1 MFKKNIQ
8 ISKGA
13 MLIMSISM
21 ALGQNV
27 YADGFYTIIGPD
39 GRPMI
44 VPKRDNLQQSKSQV
58 KNIESAPTVPSKIIA
73 NKVEVPVTLSNSQN
87 KYNHSDAT
95 DTRKIQKIESA
106 IVEQKVESEK
116 VTPVESQLFQESNS
130 VQTSA
135 SKEIKTTNSDKK
147 IKDSRTVNTVQDV
160 KYVTNI
166 YNNQKDGFTKID
178 GESYVN
184 NEYLEDQE
192 FNLEGKK
199 RFYIMPDGSGRLET
213 VERKKGVSR
222 SMLDRIMNRP
232 TESGKAITLSSN
244 YVRLSAEDL
253 ALAFEED
260 RCFVNDYTKSI
271 KKLSPKKEIG
281 LWPRKPLKEKFEY
294 ELIELDNPIR
304 YVQVDSYAS
313 SNNRPVYY
321 WPLIIFLDKK
331 GCIQEGV
338 SGFKNEALLGTA
350 FRHAAIQ
357 GVLRVPETA
366 HYIMMTPLASAVDV
380 PEQELSNQGQIKISV
395 IQ

>member
-8 ISKGA
+8 MSKGA

-44 VPKRDNLQQSKSQV
+44 VPKRDHLQQSKSQE
-58 KNIESAPTVPSKIIA
+58 KKIESAPTVPNKIIA
-73 NKVEVPVTLSNSQN
+73 NNVEVPVTLSNSQN

-95 DTRKIQKIESA
+95 DTQKLQKIEPA
-106 IVEQKVESEK
+106 IVEQKVEAPK
-116 VTPVESQLFQESNS
+116 VTPVETQLFQESKS
-130 VQTSA
+130 VQNLA

-147 IKDSRTVNTVQDV
+147 IKDTRTVNTVQDV

-166 YNNQKDGFTKID
+166 SDNQKDGFTKID

-232 TESGKAITLSSN
+232 MESGKAITLSSN

-260 RCFVNDYTKSI
+260 RCFVDDYTKSI

-321 WPLIIFLDKK
+321 WPLVIFLDKN

-338 SGFKNEALLGTA
+338 SGFKNEAILGTA

-357 GVLRVPETA
+357 GVLRVPEMA